1 VVVAVVAPLTLEDK
15 QDLAYALAVKY
26 LRMGDTVRY
35 GYYARSYET
44 YRWMREHET
53 AQAVSEHRRALAE
66 TESLRRQQRKADG
79 RKMRRSR
86 VRPFD
91 EFGAL
96 EAREAKAARR
106 ASLFVVGDGDGE

>member
-1 VVVAVVAPLTLEDK
+1 MVVAVVVNLTLEDK
-15 QDLAYALAVKY
+15 ADLAYELWRANLRAGNGERAAGY
-26 LRMGDTVRY
+26 LR
-35 GYYARSYET
+35 AYET
-44 YRWMREHET
+44 YRWMRQHET
-53 AQAVSEHRRALAE
+53 AQAVVEHRRALAE